1 MGFPRW
7 LLRGVL
13 KIAREKPAKFSQP
26 VRYIRILISAF
37 QVGMFKGAWIPGQSA
52 GGCRNYLESFAQNPQ
67 YRITVTDPDDDD
79 DDNLCTVIVSL
90 MQKGRRAMRDEGM
103 GCLTIGIATIFQLAP
118 KFFEARL

>member
-1 MGFPRW
+1 
-7 LLRGVL
+7 
-13 KIAREKPAKFSQP
+13 
-26 VRYIRILISAF
+26 
-37 QVGMFKGAWIPGQSA
+37 MFKGAWIPGQSA

-103 GCLTIGIATIFQLAP
+103 GCLTIGIAIIFQMAP
-118 KFFEARL
+118 TETDPVIGFFTREPEAHNQQ